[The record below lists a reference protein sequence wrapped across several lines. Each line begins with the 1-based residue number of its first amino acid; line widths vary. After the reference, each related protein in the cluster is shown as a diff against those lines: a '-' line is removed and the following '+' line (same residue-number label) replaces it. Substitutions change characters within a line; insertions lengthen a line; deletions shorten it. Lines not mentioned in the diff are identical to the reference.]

1 MGGNRMK
8 YNFKSIEPTQKESL
22 EHVDKKFQSELD
34 YIEILYI
41 ISTNI
46 ENYRKKYNMSQK
58 QLAEK
63 LEITQEMVSKLESGK
78 SNISVKKMVEI
89 WNKLSNKEYD
99 FASKLLNQISI
110 KSKENYNRTYC
121 NNYYYTFTVYTNNT
135 EDISTQKQ
143 KVVYNKQYKM
153 EKIS

>member
-1 MGGNRMK
+1 MK
-8 YNFKSIEPTQKESL
+8 YNFKSIEPSQKESL
-22 EHVDKKFQSELD
+22 EHVDKKFQSELE

-78 SNISVKKMVEI
+78 SNISVKKLVEI

-110 KSKENYNRTYC
+110 KSKENYNRIYC
-121 NNYYYTFTVYTNNT
+121 NNYHYTFTVYTNNT
-135 EDISTQKQ
+135 EDISARTQ
-143 KVVYNKQYKM
+143 KVVYNKQYKI

>member
-1 MGGNRMK
+1 MK
-8 YNFKSIEPTQKESL
+8 YNFKRIEPSQKESL
-22 EHVDKKFQSELD
+22 EHVDKKFQSELE

-78 SNISVKKMVEI
+78 SNISVKKLVEI

-110 KSKENYNRTYC
+110 KSKENYNRIYC
-121 NNYYYTFTVYTNNT
+121 NNYHYTFAVYTNNT
-135 EDISTQKQ
+135 EDISARTQ
-143 KVVYNKQYKM
+143 KVVYNKQYKI

>member
-1 MGGNRMK
+1 MK
-8 YNFKSIEPTQKESL
+8 YNFKRIEPSQKESL
-22 EHVDKKFQSELD
+22 EHVDKKFQSELE

-46 ENYRKKYNMSQK
+46 ENYRKRYNMSQK

-63 LEITQEMVSKLESGK
+63 LDITQEMVSKLESGK
-78 SNISVKKMVEI
+78 SNISVKKLVEI

-99 FASKLLNQISI
+99 FASKVLNQISI
-110 KSKENYNRTYC
+110 KSKENYNRIYC
-121 NNYYYTFTVYTNNT
+121 NNYRYYTFAVYTNNT
-135 EDISTQKQ
+135 EDISARTQ
-143 KVVYNKQYKM
+143 KVVYNKQYKI